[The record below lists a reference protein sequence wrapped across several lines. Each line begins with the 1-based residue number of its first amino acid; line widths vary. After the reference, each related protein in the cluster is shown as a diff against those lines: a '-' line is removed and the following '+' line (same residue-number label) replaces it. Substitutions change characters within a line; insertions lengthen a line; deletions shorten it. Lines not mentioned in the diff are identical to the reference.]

1 MLDRVRYD
9 GISADFSFL
18 SRKKFEEYIGQKV
31 EKHPE
36 DIFGGGRMKNKKYYP
51 ERGNTS

>member
-31 EKHPE
+31 EKYPE
-36 DIFGGGRMKNKKYYP
+36 DIFEWRQDENKVLS
-51 ERGNTS
+51 EGNTS